1 MNRNTIKKAKKVKE
15 IVDQYYCPASHRDC
29 MRYIFRTKVVQV
41 YPMCES
47 TFYRLIG
54 IAIGIDGY
62 LGNGS
67 NRIQRPKKHIEQYN
81 NPKEPT
87 LFDNYDT
94 GTI

>member
-1 MNRNTIKKAKKVKE
+1 
-15 IVDQYYCPASHRDC
+15 
-29 MRYIFRTKVVQV
+29 
-41 YPMCES
+41 MCES

-81 NPKEPT
+81 SPKEPT
-87 LFDNYDT
+87 LFD
-94 GTI
+94 